1 MMYGFGIASGW
12 WLPMMGM
19 MLIFWVAVILLVI
32 WAVRGL
38 FPQQQKPFLPPQ
50 QRETVETLETLRQR
64 FARGEISAADY
75 EYARARLEDIPAA

>member
-19 MLIFWVAVILLVI
+19 MLIFWVAVNFLVI

-38 FPQQQKPFLPPQ
+38 FPR
-50 QRETVETLETLRQR
+50 QRQANRVQALETLQQQ
-64 FARGEISAADY
+64 FTAGEISATEY
-75 EYARARLEDIPAA
+75 EQARARLENIPAA